1 MDTSQSVYKPFFN
14 VFVVWHPDFDKDGAT
29 GRAAAEMLYR
39 EFCRDP
45 ERPMSP
51 AVGVPIYFRT
61 SRRAEVAPPP
71 ITFNRAH
78 HNVVVFLV
86 DSSMVVDQAYQ
97 RFAQDLAQA
106 ATAPHNLLLAFQF
119 PRAGKLQLGN
129 TQQVALPDEEAA
141 RNTKLRLTFASEC
154 CRLLQQRPPG
164 GEGGA
169 GLHFEP
175 PRLFISHAKRDAEQ
189 EAKALKAQVEN
200 TFIDT
205 FFDKADIAPGYDFT
219 VEIRESIKRSVVL
232 AWQSDEYASRPW
244 CNLELLTAK
253 ESLRPIVVVLGV
265 KVGEERSF
273 PYLGN
278 VRTIVATG
286 GNPTE
291 IIIAAVREYLRKLYA
306 EGRFTSLSEANLI
319 PPARFHLFR
328 PPEPIDGAL
337 LERKTQASGSDEAL
351 AAPARAQWK
360 EWVFYPDPPL
370 GTAEVDMLARLFPHI
385 QFVTPATLDRSSLNG
400 MRVALSISES
410 EDLGHFGASPLHLVS
425 TMIEVARHALCHGA
439 VIAYGGD
446 LRERHPYG
454 FTRQLFELV
463 HAYDDLGRQRLERIR
478 NYLAYH
484 IAAELPK
491 DEESRLIELAT
502 FVKPLPKNVADRFR
516 LDPGNRKP
524 ILDDTPEHRY
534 IRARCLTAMREAMCR
549 ETDARIM
556 LGGRVSGHQGK
567 YPGLL
572 EEAYLTLCAGKPLYL
587 VGGFGGCA
595 RLLIQ
600 MIRDNKR
607 AVELTRDYQRAH
619 PRVARYPGG
628 DGSDQQEMVPF
639 EQLEHSYLE
648 YEQDPEM
655 GQERIDYDKCVDKFL
670 SANILDLRNGLS
682 ESENHDLFETSD
694 LDRIVYLLMKG
705 LAEVINYLAASCE
718 VSTGVFALK
727 IRDFQTSGH
736 C

>member
-1 MDTSQSVYKPFFN
+1 MHTSQSVYTPFFN
-14 VFVVWHPDFDKDGAT
+14 VFVVWHPNFGKDGAT
-29 GRAAAEMLYR
+29 GKAVAEMFYR

-61 SRRAEVAPPP
+61 SQQADVAPPP
-71 ITFNRAH
+71 IDFNRAH
-78 HNVVVFLV
+78 HNVVVLLV
-86 DSSMVVDQAYQ
+86 DSSMVLDQAYQ
-97 RFAQDLAQA
+97 RFAQDLVQA
-106 ATAPHNLLLAFQF
+106 TTAPHNLLLAFQF
-119 PRAGKLQLGN
+119 PKAGKLQLGN
-129 TQQVALPDEEAA
+129 TQQIALPDEEAT
-141 RNTKLRLTFASEC
+141 RNAKLRLTFASEC
-154 CRLLQQRPPG
+154 CRLLQRHPPG

-175 PRLFISHAKRDAEQ
+175 PQLFISHAKRDAEEQ
-189 EAKALKAQVEN
+189 AEALKALVEM
-200 TFIDT
+200 THVDT

-244 CNLELLTAK
+244 CNIELLTAK
-253 ESLRPIVVVLGV
+253 ESRRPIVVVLGV

-286 GNPTE
+286 GNSTE

-306 EGRFTSLSEANLI
+306 EGRFTSLSEAGLI
-319 PPARFHLFR
+319 PPVRFHLFR

-337 LERKTQASGSDEAL
+337 LERKTQASGSEEAPT
-351 AAPARAQWK
+351 APAHEQQKA
-360 EWVFYPDPPL
+360 WVFYPDPPL
-370 GTAEVDMLARLFPHI
+370 GTAESDMLARLFPHI
-385 QFVTPATLDRSSLNG
+385 RFVTPATLDRSSLNG
-400 MRVALSISES
+400 MTVALSISES
-410 EDLGHFGASPLHLVS
+410 DDLGDFGASSLHLVS
-425 TMIEVARHALCHGA
+425 TMIEVARHTLCHGA

-446 LRERHPYG
+446 LRERRPYG

-502 FVKPLPKNVADRFR
+502 FVKPLPQNLADRFQ
-516 LDPGNRKP
+516 LDPGKRQP
-524 ILDDTPEHRY
+524 IPDDTPEHRY
-534 IRARCLTAMREAMCR
+534 IRARCLTAMREAMCQD
-549 ETDARIM
+549 TDARIM
-556 LGGRVSGHQGK
+556 MGGRVSGHQGK

-600 MIRDNKR
+600 MIRDKER
-607 AVELTRDYQRAH
+607 PVELTRDYQGAH
-619 PRVARYPGG
+619 PRIAKYPGA
-628 DGSDQQEMVPF
+628 DGSAQQEMVPF
-639 EQLEHSYLE
+639 EQLEQSYLQ
-648 YEQDPEM
+648 YEQDPVI
-655 GQERIDYDKCVDKFL
+655 GQERIDYDRCVDKFL
-670 SANILDLRNGLS
+670 NANILDLRNGLS
-682 ESENHDLFETSD
+682 EGENHDLLETSD

-705 LAEVINYLAASCE
+705 LAEVVLH
-718 VSTGVFALK
+718 
-727 IRDFQTSGH
+727 R
-736 C
+736 

>member
-1 MDTSQSVYKPFFN
+1 MHTSQSVYTPFFN
-14 VFVVWHPDFDKDGAT
+14 VFVVWHPDFGNDGAT
-29 GRAAAEMLYR
+29 GRAVAEMFYR

-61 SRRAEVAPPP
+61 SQHADVAPPP
-71 ITFNRAH
+71 IDFKSAH
-78 HNVVVFLV
+78 HTVVVLLV
-86 DSSMVVDQAYQ
+86 DSSMVLDEAYR

-106 ATAPHNLLLAFQF
+106 AIEPHNRLLAFQF
-119 PRAGKLQLGN
+119 PGAGRLPLRNLQQ
-129 TQQVALPDEEAA
+129 TTLPQDEAERTA
-141 RNTKLRLTFASEC
+141 KLRLVFASEC
-154 CRLLQQRPPG
+154 CRLLQQRPRG
-164 GEGGA
+164 GKGGA
-169 GLHFEP
+169 ELSREP
-175 PRLFISHAKRDAEQ
+175 PQLFISHAKRDAEAQ
-189 EAKALKAQVEN
+189 AEELKARVEK
-200 TFIDT
+200 THVDT
-205 FFDKADIAPGYDFT
+205 FFDKVAIAPGYDFT
-219 VEIRESIKRSVVL
+219 VEIRESIKRSVVV

-244 CNLELLTAK
+244 CNIELLTAK

-265 KVGEERSF
+265 KSGEERSF

-286 GNPTE
+286 GNSSE

-306 EGRFTSLSEANLI
+306 EGRFTSLSEARLI

-337 LERKTQASGSDEAL
+337 LERKTQASGSDEAPT
-351 AAPARAQWK
+351 APTREQRQ

-370 GTAEVDMLARLFPHI
+370 GTAESDMLARLFPHI

-410 EDLGHFGASPLHLVS
+410 EDLGDFGASPLHLVS
-425 TMIEVARHALCHGA
+425 AMIEVARHALCHGG
-439 VIAYGGD
+439 VLAYGGD

-484 IAAELPK
+484 IATELPK

-502 FVKPLPKNVADRFR
+502 FVKPLPKNVADRFQ
-516 LDPGNRKP
+516 LDLGNRQP
-524 ILDDTPEHRY
+524 IPDDTPEHRY

-556 LGGRVSGHQGK
+556 MGGRVSGHQGK

-572 EEAYLTLCAGKPLYL
+572 EEAYLTLSAGKPLYL

-595 RLLIQ
+595 RLLVQ
-600 MIRDNKR
+600 AIRDKR
-607 AVELTRDYQRAH
+607 RPVELTRDYQRAH
-619 PRVARYPGG
+619 PRMARYPGV
-628 DGSDQQEMVPF
+628 DGSDQHEMVPF
-639 EQLEHSYLE
+639 EQLENSYLQ
-648 YEQDPEM
+648 YEQDPGI
-655 GQERIDYDKCVDKFL
+655 GQERIDYDRCVDKFL
-670 SANILDLRNGLS
+670 SASIMDLKNGLT
-682 ESENHDLFETSD
+682 EDENLDLFETSD

-705 LAEVINYLAASCE
+705 LAEVFKS
-718 VSTGVFALK
+718 STPP
-727 IRDFQTSGH
+727 TE
-736 C
+736 

>member
-1 MDTSQSVYKPFFN
+1 MHTSQSVYTPFFN
-14 VFVVWHPDFDKDGAT
+14 VFVVWHPEFGEAGAT
-29 GRAAAEMLYR
+29 GKAVAEMFYR

-61 SRRAEVAPPP
+61 SQRAGVAPPP
-71 ITFNRAH
+71 IDFKSAH
-78 HNVVVFLV
+78 HNVVVLLA
-86 DSSMVVDQAYQ
+86 DSSMVVDHAYQ

-119 PRAGKLQLGN
+119 PKAGKLQLRN
-129 TQQVALPDEEAA
+129 TQQIALPDEEAA
-141 RNTKLRLTFASEC
+141 LNTTLRLTFASEC
-154 CRLLQQRPPG
+154 CRLLQQRPRS
-164 GEGGA
+164 GEGGPK
-169 GLHFEP
+169 LSLEP

-219 VEIRESIKRSVVL
+219 AEIRESIKRSVVL

-244 CNLELLTAK
+244 CNIELLTAK
-253 ESLRPIVVVLGV
+253 EALRPIVVVLGI

-273 PYLGN
+273 PFLGN

-286 GNPTE
+286 GNSTD

-306 EGRFTSLSEANLI
+306 EGRFTSLAEADLI

-337 LERKTQASGSDEAL
+337 LERTAQASGSYEAQ
-351 AAPARAQWK
+351 ASTTHEERKA
-360 EWVFYPDPPL
+360 WVFYPDPPL

-385 QFVTPATLDRSSLNG
+385 QFVTPATLDRASLNG

-410 EDLGHFGASPLHLVS
+410 EDLGHVGASPLHLVS
-425 TMIEVARHALCHGA
+425 AMIEVARHALCHGA
-439 VIAYGGD
+439 VLAYGGD

-463 HAYDDLGRQRLERIR
+463 HAYDDLGRLRLERIR

-491 DEESRLIELAT
+491 DEESRLIALST
-502 FVKPLPKNVADRFR
+502 FFKQRLPQNVAYRFQ
-516 LDPGNRKP
+516 LDPNKRQP
-524 ILDDTPEHRY
+524 IPDDTAEHRY
-534 IRARCLTAMREAMCR
+534 LRARCLTAMREAMCQD
-549 ETDARIM
+549 TDARIM
-556 LGGRVSGHQGK
+556 MGGRVSGHQGK

-600 MIRDNKR
+600 MIRDKQR
-607 AVELTRDYQRAH
+607 PIELTRDYQRAH
-619 PRVARYPGG
+619 PRMARYPGG
-628 DGSDQQEMVPF
+628 DRNDQQEEVPF
-639 EQLEHSYLE
+639 EQLEDVYRQ
-648 YEQDPEM
+648 YEEDPEI
-655 GQERIDYDKCVDKFL
+655 GQERIDYDRCVDKLL
-670 SANILDLRNGLS
+670 SANILDLRNGLT
-682 ESENHDLFETSD
+682 EDENLDLFETSD

-705 LAEVINYLAASCE
+705 LAEVFKS
-718 VSTGVFALK
+718 STTPAE
-727 IRDFQTSGH
+727 
-736 C
+736 

>member
-1 MDTSQSVYKPFFN
+1 MHTLQSVYTPFFN
-14 VFVVWHPDFDKDGAT
+14 VFVVWHPDFGQDGAT
-29 GRAAAEMLYR
+29 GRAIAEMLYR

-61 SRRAEVAPPP
+61 SQKGEVAPPP
-71 ITFNRAH
+71 LDFNAAH
-78 HNVVVFLV
+78 YNVVVLLV
-86 DSSMVVDQAYQ
+86 DSSMVLDQAYQ
-97 RFAQDLAQA
+97 RFAQDIAQA
-106 ATAPHNLLLAFQF
+106 ATAPHNRLLAFQF
-119 PRAGKLQLGN
+119 PGAGQLQLGN
-129 TQQVALPDEEAA
+129 MQQIALPRDEAERTA
-141 RNTKLRLTFASEC
+141 KLRLIFASEC
-154 CRLLQQRPPG
+154 CRLLQQRPRG

-169 GLHFEP
+169 QLSPEP
-175 PRLFISHAKRDAEQ
+175 PRLFISHAKRDAEAQ
-189 EAKALKAQVEN
+189 AEDLKALVEK
-200 TFIDT
+200 THVDT
-205 FFDKADIAPGYDFT
+205 FFDRVDIAPGYDFT

-244 CNLELLTAK
+244 CNIELLTAK

-265 KVGEERSF
+265 KSGEERSF

-286 GNPTE
+286 GNSTD

-306 EGRFTSLSEANLI
+306 EGRFTSLSEAGLI

-337 LERKTQASGSDEAL
+337 LERKTQASGSDEVST
-351 AAPARAQWK
+351 APTRERRQ

-385 QFVTPATLDRSSLNG
+385 RFVTPATLDRSSLNG
-400 MRVALSISES
+400 MTVALSISES
-410 EDLGHFGASPLHLVS
+410 DDLGDFGASSLHLVS
-425 TMIEVARHALCHGA
+425 AMIEVARHALCHGA

-446 LRERHPYG
+446 LRERRLYG

-484 IAAELPK
+484 VAAELPK

-502 FVKPLPKNVADRFR
+502 FVKPLPQNLADRFQ
-516 LDPGNRKP
+516 LDPGKRQP
-524 ILDDTPEHRY
+524 IPDDTPEHRY
-534 IRARCLTAMREAMCR
+534 IRARCLTAMRETMCQD
-549 ETDARIM
+549 TDARILM
-556 LGGRVSGHQGK
+556 GGRVSGQQGK

-595 RLLIQ
+595 RLLMQ
-600 MIRDNKR
+600 MIRDKER
-607 AVELTRDYQRAH
+607 PVELTRDYQRAH
-619 PRVARYPGG
+619 PRMARYPGG
-628 DGSDQQEMVPF
+628 DGSAQQEMVPF
-639 EQLEHSYLE
+639 EQLEQSYLQ
-648 YEQDPEM
+648 YEQDPEV
-655 GQERIDYDKCVDKFL
+655 GQERIDYDNCVDKFL
-670 SANILDLRNGLS
+670 SASIMDLKNGLT
-682 ESENHDLFETSD
+682 EDENLDLFETSD

-705 LAEVINYLAASCE
+705 LAEVFKSSLSPA
-718 VSTGVFALK
+718 
-727 IRDFQTSGH
+727 R
-736 C
+736 

>member
-1 MDTSQSVYKPFFN
+1 MHTSQSVYKPFFN
-14 VFVVWHPDFDKDGAT
+14 VFVVWHPDFGTDGAT
-29 GRAAAEMLYR
+29 GRAVAEMFYR

-61 SRRAEVAPPP
+61 SPQADVAPPP
-71 ITFNRAH
+71 IDFKSAH
-78 HNVVVFLV
+78 YNVVVLLV
-86 DSSMVVDQAYQ
+86 DSSMVLDEAYR
-97 RFAQDLAQA
+97 RFAQNLAQA
-106 ATAPHNLLLAFQF
+106 ATAPHNRLLAFQF
-119 PRAGKLQLGN
+119 PGAGRLPLRN
-129 TQQVALPDEEAA
+129 IQQMTLPQDEAERTA
-141 RNTKLRLTFASEC
+141 KLRLSFASEC
-154 CRLLQQRPPG
+154 CRLLQQRPR
-164 GEGGA
+164 GGA
-169 GLHFEP
+169 GGAQLSSEP
-175 PRLFISHAKRDAEQ
+175 PQLFISHAKRDAAEQ
-189 EAKALKAQVEN
+189 AEDLKALVEQTQV
-200 TFIDT
+200 DT
-205 FFDKADIAPGYDFT
+205 FFDKVDIAPGYDFT

-244 CNLELLTAK
+244 CNIELLTAK
-253 ESLRPIVVVLGV
+253 GSLRPIVVVLGV
-265 KVGEERSF
+265 KSGEERSF

-286 GNPTE
+286 GNSTE

-306 EGRFTSLSEANLI
+306 EGRFTSLSDANLI
-319 PPARFHLFR
+319 PPARFYLFR

-337 LERKTQASGSDEAL
+337 LERETQASGADEAPT
-351 AAPARAQWK
+351 APTREQRK

-370 GTAEVDMLARLFPHI
+370 STAESDMLARLFPHI

-410 EDLGHFGASPLHLVS
+410 DDLVHFGTSPLHLVS

-446 LRERHPYG
+446 LRERRQYG

-478 NYLAYH
+478 NFLAYH
-484 IAAELPK
+484 VAAALPK

-502 FVKPLPKNVADRFR
+502 FVKPLQKNLAERFQ
-516 LDPGNRKP
+516 LDLSSRRP
-524 ILDDTPEHRY
+524 IPDDTPEHRY
-534 IRARCLTAMREAMCR
+534 VRARCLTVLREAMCW

-556 LGGRVSGHQGK
+556 MGGRVSGHQGK

-600 MIRDNKR
+600 MIRDKQR
-607 AVELTRDYQRAH
+607 PVELTRDYQRAH
-619 PRVARYPGG
+619 PRMARFPGG
-628 DGSDQQEMVPF
+628 DGSDQQEIVPF
-639 EQLEHSYLE
+639 EQLEQSYLQ
-648 YEQDPEM
+648 YEQDPEI
-655 GQERIDYDKCVDKFL
+655 GQERIDYDRCVDTFL
-670 SANILDLRNGLS
+670 SASIVDLKNGLTEDENLDL
-682 ESENHDLFETSD
+682 FATSD

-705 LAEVINYLAASCE
+705 LAEVFKS
-718 VSTGVFALK
+718 STPP
-727 IRDFQTSGH
+727 TE
-736 C
+736 